1 MKCINC
7 GTKCDRLYRYYS
19 KDIIQLEHCAECKEL
34 VDKYIE
40 FDPVIICLDAL
51 LLKRE
56 AFQHVLSNNLTQAQ
70 WKLTSILLLFDAYTK
85 LVHQRQSGDQSQR
98 PLPKNVLY
106 SAFEWDLYF
115 NYFLAFSELLVCV
128 VVILAAFM
136 IARKVSP
143 IPDNLSP
150 REVARGILLSNFGK
164 ILVIPAVLWGYN
176 EMYVWLT
183 AIFVCASN
191 VQALRVMC
199 PSWPAIF
206 CAVVVIS
213 SHMLAST
220 TSSIIY
226 LFHTSLK

>member
-7 GTKCDRLYRYYS
+7 GTKCNSLYRHYS
-19 KDIIQLEHCAECKEL
+19 KDIIQLEHCIHCKEL

-56 AFQHVLSNNLTQAQ
+56 AFQHVLSNNSTQAQ

-85 LVHQRQSGDQSQR
+85 LVHQRQNGDQINR
-98 PLPKNVLY
+98 PMPDSVFKIRPSSDKLRLY
-106 SAFEWDLYF
+106 EI
-115 NYFLAFSELLVCV
+115 V
-128 VVILAAFM
+128 
-136 IARKVSP
+136 
-143 IPDNLSP
+143 
-150 REVARGILLSNFGK
+150 RGILLSNFGK

-176 EMYVWLT
+176 EMYVWLS

-191 VQALRVMC
+191 VQAFRVLC

-206 CAVVVIS
+206 CAVLVIS
-213 SHMLAST
+213 SHVVAST
-220 TSSIIY
+220 TGRILYNVHSAI
-226 LFHTSLK
+226 K

>member
-7 GTKCDRLYRYYS
+7 GTKCNSLYRHYS
-19 KDIIQLEHCAECKEL
+19 KDIIQLEHCIHCKEL

-56 AFQHVLSNNLTQAQ
+56 AFQHVLSNNSTQAQ

-85 LVHQRQSGDQSQR
+85 LVHQRQNGDQINR
-98 PLPKNVLY
+98 PMPDSVLY

-115 NYFLAFSELLVCV
+115 NYFIAVIELVICIC
-128 VVILAAFM
+128 VILMVFA
-136 IARKVSP
+136 IASRIKPSLEKLGFNEIV
-143 IPDNLSP
+143 
-150 REVARGILLSNFGK
+150 RAILLSNFGK
-164 ILVIPAVLWGYN
+164 VLVIPAVFWGYN

-191 VQALRVMC
+191 VQAFRVLC

-206 CAVVVIS
+206 SAVVVIS
-213 SHMLAST
+213 SHVIAST
-220 TSSIIY
+220 TGSIIY
-226 LFHTSLK
+226 NFHFAFK

>member
-7 GTKCDRLYRYYS
+7 GTKCNSLYRHYS
-19 KDIIQLEHCAECKEL
+19 RDIIQLEHCIHCKEL

-56 AFQHVLSNNLTQAQ
+56 AFQHVLSNNSTQAQ

-85 LVHQRQSGDQSQR
+85 LVHQRQNGDHTNR
-98 PLPKNVLY
+98 PMPDSVLY

-115 NYFLAFSELLVCV
+115 NYFSALIELLVCV
-128 VVILAAFM
+128 VVILLAFV
-136 IARKVSP
+136 IASKIMPSSDKLRLYEIV
-143 IPDNLSP
+143 
-150 REVARGILLSNFGK
+150 RGILLSNFGK

-191 VQALRVMC
+191 VQAFRVLC

-213 SHMLAST
+213 SHVIASLT
-220 TSSIIY
+220 GSIIY
-226 LFHTSLK
+226 NLHSAIK